1 MKKGLGIGVSG
12 EWLVTSDQM
21 GRLVRSDS
29 KTQLGLDE
37 CEVKTMSPLCLR
49 FVGLRRDRRVM
60 AAFEALPVAAN
71 PTYGPDE
78 EGIGNRG

>member
-1 MKKGLGIGVSG
+1 M
-12 EWLVTSDQM
+12 TSDQM

-37 CEVKTMSPLCLR
+37 GGVKTMTPLCLR

-60 AAFEALPVAAN
+60 AAFEALPCAAD
-71 PTYGPDE
+71 PTYGLMKK
-78 EGIGNRG
+78 GLRLG